1 MSEMQ
6 ENRIQQPAILLALTF
21 RIVYNCLEAENTF
34 LALYINAPLCWTP
47 SLHWPTLG
55 HKLLAWGHSES
66 PTPHT
71 QTLALGMEVLSS
83 VQWNLN
89 TTVGQVA

>member
-21 RIVYNCLEAENTF
+21 RIVYNCLEAENT
-34 LALYINAPLCWTP
+34 LL
-47 SLHWPTLG
+47 WPTLG